1 MRSLRRSARPAQIV
15 VSQLSADEQRAWE
28 IERQQRFIQRPVGQQ
43 PHWVDLT
50 SPWTR

>member
-1 MRSLRRSARPAQIV
+1 MRSLRRSARPAQV
-15 VSQLSADEQRAWE
+15 VVTQLAAEEQQAWE
-28 IERQQRFIQRPVGQQ
+28 TERQQRFIQRPVSHQ